1 MRILLFLAGILL
13 SGTAAY
19 YSVLGLQAIFN
30 GAFIPILVMGA
41 SIEFAKIVT
50 ATFLHRS
57 WKQIPT
63 LMKTSM
69 SVAVVIFMFLTSMGI
84 FGFLSK
90 AHLESSANKGAE
102 VSSVVAELKADID
115 IDNKIVADADKQLQ
129 MLDNTVKEDY
139 NTIRKQRTIRAS
151 LNAEKKAALKR
162 LRENNRKLAAADL
175 EVKKVEVE
183 FGPLKYIAELIY
195 GEEAENNIDK
205 AVRYVILMIV
215 FVFDPLAI
223 LLLIAASSYHQIV
236 NRKEKEEVKKEIIEV
251 KQVPPKPKKE
261 PPVFAH
267 PNDALVNEVELDN
280 DDDQIVLE
288 VSNVDGANNEVI
300 TISKKDILTIVNN
313 KQTME

>member
-41 SIEFAKIVT
+41 SIEIAKVVT

-57 WKQIPT
+57 WKQIPG
-63 LMKTSM
+63 LMKSGM
-69 SVAVVIFMFLTSMGI
+69 CASVVVFMFLTSMGI

-90 AHLESSANKGAE
+90 AHLENSANKGAE
-102 VSSVVAELKADID
+102 VTSIAAELRADVDID
-115 IDNKIVADADKQLQ
+115 TKIIADVDKQIQ
-129 MLDNTVKEDY
+129 MLDSTVKDDY
-139 NTIRKQRTIRAS
+139 NTIRRQKNLRAS
-151 LNAEKKAALKR
+151 LNADKKAALKR
-162 LRENNRKLAAADL
+162 LRESNRKLAAADL

-195 GEEAENNIDK
+195 GNDAANNLDN
-205 AVRYVILMIV
+205 AVRFVILMIV

-223 LLLIAASSYHQIV
+223 LLLIAASSYHSMM
-236 NRKEKEEVKKEIIEV
+236 KPKEEVKEEV
-251 KQVPPKPKKE
+251 KQEVVVKHVPPKPKKE
-261 PPVFAH
+261 KAVFGH

-280 DDDQIVLE
+280 DDDEIVLE
-288 VSNVDGANNEVI
+288 ISNIESGNNDII
-300 TISKKDILTIVNN
+300 TISKKDILNIVNN
-313 KQTME
+313 K